1 MELKVG
7 YNELMKRSHL
17 LDPRVE
23 NKIKQIIFSD
33 LINQQ
38 YGDCYKLH
46 TQRMISWVQIV
57 SQELGLCQSDQKV
70 LITAAYAYHWGCGNL
85 YHQPFVHLDS
95 IAKHKKKCFQ
105 LASSKIERFLGYN
118 LSRFFSQ
125 NEMLLIC
132 NILED
137 QVKDI
142 SKMSTLA
149 VVLNESALIAWVEM
163 LADNELSEEYLNQVE
178 EYLATSLS
186 LVSNS
191 VSKQILA
198 TFNEV

>member
-1 MELKVG
+1 
-7 YNELMKRSHL
+7 
-17 LDPRVE
+17 
-23 NKIKQIIFSD
+23 
-33 LINQQ
+33 
-38 YGDCYKLH
+38 
-46 TQRMISWVQIV
+46 
-57 SQELGLCQSDQKV
+57 
-70 LITAAYAYHWGCGNL
+70 
-85 YHQPFVHLDS
+85 
-95 IAKHKKKCFQ
+95 
-105 LASSKIERFLGYN
+105 
-118 LSRFFSQ
+118 
-125 NEMLLIC
+125 MLLIC